1 MARYVYKARDASGH
15 LSTGTVDA
23 ADELEVAAKLSKV
36 GHFLIQA
43 KETVSQKSL
52 RASLKQGRLSQKELL
67 TFTVNLATLLDAGI
81 PLLEGLS
88 SLSHDIGSP
97 RVKSVILDLGKR
109 IQAGS
114 SLKDALAASPTSFSE
129 LYQALVG
136 VGEATGK
143 LDSVLNDLAKMLEW
157 QLDLRSKIRE
167 VMTYPTILG
176 LVLIG
181 VVTLMVIK
189 VIPMFKSVLEAVNVA
204 LPLPTQVMFALSDL
218 AQRRWPLV
226 VAQLGVLAVAI
237 AVANRTDR
245 GRLLLDSAKL
255 RVPLFGPLLQKIVLS
270 RFSRTLS
277 VCLNAG
283 LNAIESLRLSMKAAG
298 NAKVAHAVERAET
311 AIRTGQGLRDSLAQ
325 TGVFPPLVLRMVA
338 VGEQSGKLGQC
349 LEKINQFYDREIPAT
364 IRMVFALFEPIMIV
378 CIGVIIG
385 GIALSLFLP
394 LFQLTQALGGP

>member
-1 MARYVYKARDASGH
+1 MARYVYKARDAAGH
-15 LSTGTVDA
+15 LSAGTIDA

-43 KETVSQKSL
+43 KETAPQKPL
-52 RASLKQGRLSQKELL
+52 RASLKQGRLTQKELL
-67 TFTVNLATLLDAGI
+67 TFTVNLATLLNAGI

-88 SLSHDIGSP
+88 SLGYDVGSP
-97 RVKSVILDLGKR
+97 RARAVIADLGKR

-114 SLKDALAASPTSFSE
+114 SLKDSLAASPASFPE

-143 LDSVLNDLAKMLEW
+143 LDGVLNDLAQMLEW
-157 QLDLRSKIRE
+157 QLDLRSKLRE

-176 LVLIG
+176 LVMLG

-189 VIPMFKSVLEAVNVA
+189 VIPMFKSVLGAVGVA
-204 LPLPTQVMFALSDL
+204 LPLPTQLALAVSDL
-218 AQRRWPLV
+218 AQRWWPLA
-226 VAQLGVLAVAI
+226 VAQLGVLAVLI
-237 AVANRTDR
+237 AVVNRTDR

-270 RFSRTLS
+270 RFCRTLS

-311 AIRTGQGLRDSLAQ
+311 AIRTGQGLRDAMAQ

-349 LEKINQFYDREIPAT
+349 LEKVNQFYDREIPAT

-378 CIGVIIG
+378 CIGLVVG
-385 GIALSLFLP
+385 GIALALFLP
-394 LFQLTQALGGP
+394 LFRLTQALGGP